1 MITFMYVITYCLKD
15 HLVPHCFVS
24 FMFNT
29 VCVVISIWFG
39 LSFENGRVTGCLNDI
54 FRCLIY

>member
-39 LSFENGRVTGCLNDI
+39 LSILSSRHVLYEI
-54 FRCLIY
+54 